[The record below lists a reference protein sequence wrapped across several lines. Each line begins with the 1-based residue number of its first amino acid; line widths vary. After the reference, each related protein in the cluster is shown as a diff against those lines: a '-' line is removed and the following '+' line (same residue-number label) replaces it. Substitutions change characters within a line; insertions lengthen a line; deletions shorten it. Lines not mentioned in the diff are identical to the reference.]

1 MQGKI
6 RFVVFVDSKG
16 NKQSIKR
23 SSINLK
29 YTCGRIKGYIFTS
42 REKILVV
49 TMQVQYDV
57 IKDVTCVFFLGKEM
71 WKVQ

>member
-6 RFVVFVDSKG
+6 HFVVFVDSKG
-16 NKQSIKR
+16 NKQTIKR

-29 YTCGRIKGYIFTS
+29 YTCGRIKEYIFTS